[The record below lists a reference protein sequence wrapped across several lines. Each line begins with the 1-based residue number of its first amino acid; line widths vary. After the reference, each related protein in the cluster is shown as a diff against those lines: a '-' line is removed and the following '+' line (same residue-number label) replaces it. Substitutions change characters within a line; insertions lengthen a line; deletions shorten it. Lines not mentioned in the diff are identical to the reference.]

1 MDKEMHE
8 NDKIILAFHQMWD
21 GFPGIARLINKK
33 HIVLASNKTAEEKG
47 FTEGSVCTRV
57 GAPELHKGCMANL
70 TLKTHTARLDRK
82 LGDRIRGWIPL
93 EGYDDLFVH
102 FTLPIPEKEAE

>member
-1 MDKEMHE
+1 MDKEINE
-8 NDKIILAFHQMWD
+8 INNIILAFHKMWD

-47 FTEGSVCTRV
+47 FTEGIVCARV
-57 GAPELHKGCMANL
+57 GSPESHKGCMANL
-70 TLKTHTARLDRK
+70 ALKTQTAQLDKK

-93 EGYDDLFVH
+93 EGHEDLLVH
-102 FTLPIPEKEAE
+102 FTLPIPEN